1 MGPIVHP
8 KVLTLDFPHVYDQR
22 SHHHQSNASFYE
34 KKIAMFQFKKEKNL
48 HFEMLTA
55 LYVLKLKNSPKN

>member
-1 MGPIVHP
+1 MSCIEMGPIVHP

-34 KKIAMFQFKKEKNL
+34 KKIAMFQFKKEKKST
-48 HFEMLTA
+48 F
-55 LYVLKLKNSPKN
+55 